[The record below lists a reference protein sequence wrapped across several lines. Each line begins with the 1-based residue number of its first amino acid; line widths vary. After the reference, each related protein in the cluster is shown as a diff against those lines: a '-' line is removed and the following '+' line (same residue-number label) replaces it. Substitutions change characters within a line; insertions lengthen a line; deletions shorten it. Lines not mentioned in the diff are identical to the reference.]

1 MVPVLSHTL
10 VASDAPAPRR
20 YLMILHGAF
29 GTGHNWATIA
39 RRLIQQRPDWGVVLP
54 DLRLH
59 GQSLAF
65 PPPHTL
71 ATAAADIVALT
82 QTLGRPV
89 GAVLGH
95 SLGGKVA
102 LRYATGHPAG
112 LRQVWVV
119 DMSPASGSP
128 AGSAWQMLQAVQALP
143 SQFASR
149 ADAATGL
156 VHAGFTP
163 AVAQWMTTNLLQ
175 VDGRYRWRLDF
186 RALDALLRD
195 VFARDLWSVI
205 NDLPGGVVLHFI
217 KATGS
222 DSLSKDTTA
231 RLRAL
236 DRVSVHI
243 LRGGHWIQADNPEGV
258 VDLLSHDLPAGEPEI
273 MQP

>member
-1 MVPVLSHTL
+1 M
-10 VASDAPAPRR
+10 
-20 YLMILHGAF
+20 MILHGAF

-39 RRLIQQRPDWGVVLP
+39 RRLIQQRPDWGLVLP

-71 ATAAADIVALT
+71 EAAAADILALT
-82 QTLGRPV
+82 QTLSRPV

-102 LRYATGHPAG
+102 LRYAASHPAG

-119 DMSPASGSP
+119 EISPASGSP
-128 AGSAWQMLQAVQALP
+128 AGSAWQMLRAVQALP

-149 ADAATGL
+149 ADAAAGL
-156 VHAGFTP
+156 IQAGFTSP
-163 AVAQWMTTNLLQ
+163 VAQWMTTNLEQ

-195 VFARDLWSVI
+195 AFARDLWSII
-205 NDLPGGVVLHFI
+205 NDLPDGVVVHFI
-217 KATGS
+217 KATDS
-222 DSLSKDTTA
+222 DALREDTTT

-236 DRVSVHI
+236 NGVAVHI
-243 LRGGHWIQADNPEGV
+243 LRGGHWIQADNPDGV
-258 VDLLSHDLPAGEPEI
+258 VDLLSRHLPAGESAI
-273 MQP
+273 MPP